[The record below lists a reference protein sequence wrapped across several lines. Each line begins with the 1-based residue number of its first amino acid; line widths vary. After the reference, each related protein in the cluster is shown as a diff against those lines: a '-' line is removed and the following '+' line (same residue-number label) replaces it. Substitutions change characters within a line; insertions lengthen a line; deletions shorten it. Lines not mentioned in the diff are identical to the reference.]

1 MIKLYNIHSKSLV
14 IRAMQV
20 LWGCRLMTTS
30 KGYIGLA
37 SRAAKQKDVIFVLL
51 GCDVHAV
58 LNPNWNHAGSKL
70 TNPLSNTQ
78 SLGDLGKRSRE
89 DSTIRVVRRSIDNV
103 LRMHSRA
110 RRD

>member
-1 MIKLYNIHSKSLV
+1 V
-14 IRAMQV
+14 VRAVQV
-20 LWGCRLMTTS
+20 LWDRRLITTS
-30 KGYIGLA
+30 KGYIGIA

-51 GCDVHAV
+51 GCDVRVV

-70 TNPLSNTQ
+70 TNPLSNTH
-78 SLGDLGKRSRE
+78 SLGDFRKWSRD

-110 RRD
+110 RRDLAL